1 MGQTGLLP
9 TYVRTVALISTSSL
23 LILMLCAA
31 ALGQGSTPQRGFQ
44 PGASF
49 ALSDIE
55 TINTTNGNLMLSLPL
70 GKLPA
75 GRGGL
80 SGQLNLHY
88 DSKLYNSQVQWYQD
102 WDHLV
107 FGEPHVA
114 IRNML
119 VTSDEG
125 GWHYGT
131 GYSLQLIDRM
141 SQYPPEIAPQ
151 YPAPET
157 IYHYKVKVAF
167 PDGSLHEFMPR
178 VGSQIDQGYSD
189 IRPDGYQSR
198 FIGGSVQDVP
208 LFTNNVIY
216 YTFDGTYVRLEV
228 QNDSDSN
235 WWNNTWRR
243 WADRTWAFEANSR

>member
-1 MGQTGLLP
+1 MA
-9 TYVRTVALISTSSL
+9 ALISASWF
-23 LILMLCAA
+23 LILMFCSA
-31 ALGQGSTPQRGFQ
+31 ALGQGATPNRGFQ
-44 PGASF
+44 PGASY

-55 TINTTNGNLMLSLPL
+55 TINTTNGNLSLHLPL

-75 GRGGL
+75 GRGGF

-88 DSKLYNSQVQWYQD
+88 DSKLYDSKTQWYQD
-102 WDHLV
+102 WDHVV

-119 VTSDEG
+119 VTSNEG

-131 GYSLQLIDRM
+131 GYDLQLIDRM
-141 SQYPPEIAPQ
+141 TQYPPEIAPQ
-151 YPAPET
+151 YPASET

-216 YTFDGTYVRLEV
+216 LHF
-228 QNDSDSN
+228 
-235 WWNNTWRR
+235 
-243 WADRTWAFEANSR
+243 